1 MRMRFLSFVVL
12 MMVSVGLLGCSQR
25 TLEGNSIKER
35 DVLYA
40 SMIIFNNDTYYL
52 SSELISKDNLGEQ
65 IGQVEKQVI
74 PSPKNNGEA
83 NECPVGTKIFQI
95 KGVDVRESV
104 GVYFQNEY
112 RKASTME
119 QGKSDKAT
127 RIYTDKRFNFSV

>member
-1 MRMRFLSFVVL
+1 MRIRLLSFLVL

-25 TLEGNSIKER
+25 TLTETSIKER
-35 DVLYA
+35 DELYA
-40 SMIIFNNDTYYL
+40 SMLIFNNDTYYL

-104 GVYFQNEY
+104 AVNFQNEY
-112 RKASTME
+112 RKASTM
-119 QGKSDKAT
+119 
-127 RIYTDKRFNFSV
+127 VH